1 MLLELMKK
9 ESKYKDKDGNEKTGT
24 SFYLQAGDQI
34 IGIEAVNYSKEGKPD
49 KGYVARKA
57 ILSAMA
63 SQLPPKDDVA
73 AKA

>member
-9 ESKYKDKDGNEKTGT
+9 ESKYKDKNGNEKIGV
-24 SFYLQAGDQI
+24 SLYLKAGDQV
-34 IGIEAVNYSKEGKPD
+34 IGIEPVYYGKEGNPD

-63 SQLPPKDDVA
+63 SPLPPKDANASV
-73 AKA
+73 

>member
-1 MLLELMKK
+1 MKK

-24 SFYLQAGDQI
+24 SFYLQAGDQV

-49 KGYVARKA
+49 NGYVVRKA

-63 SQLPPKDDVA
+63 SPLPPKEE
-73 AKA
+73 